1 MFTDVRCEGSPLEN
15 CWSSP
20 GAGFPMDELNL
31 SVCVLDAGS
40 MAEDEIGLL
49 LLLPG
54 LGPFGNQTWLDN
66 P

>member
-1 MFTDVRCEGSPLEN
+1 
-15 CWSSP
+15 
-20 GAGFPMDELNL
+20 MDELNL
-31 SVCVLDAGS
+31 SVCVLDAS
-40 MAEDEIGLL
+40 STAEDEIGLL

>member
-1 MFTDVRCEGSPLEN
+1 
-15 CWSSP
+15 
-20 GAGFPMDELNL
+20 MDELNL

-49 LLLPG
+49 LLLHG